1 MAIQNLIMDLID
13 TLAGRIAGQGTAQ
26 AMHGPLDMLP
36 LRNSQA
42 TVASLLISFALVVWI
57 GLTPRPVIAPAL
69 RIGWRALVYLFKRI
83 CIIVVDRLLEAL
95 IVALIAVMAGIS
107 WLTHI
112 ATALSRIF
120 P

>member
-1 MAIQNLIMDLID
+1 MATQNLIMDLID
-13 TLAGRIAGQGTAQ
+13 TLAGRMAGQDTAQ
-26 AMHGPLDMLP
+26 AMHGPFDMLP
-36 LRNSQA
+36 LGNSPA
-42 TVASLLISFALVVWI
+42 TAASLLICFALVVWI
-57 GLTPRPVIAPAL
+57 GLTARPVIAAAL

-107 WLTHI
+107 WLTDI
-112 ATALSRIF
+112 AAALGRIF